1 VKAIIEKHA
10 RTRRLPAITGSVV
23 EPYLLPELEALDSR
37 AGPHR
42 APLAGETPGRG
53 SQPGEGEASLAWTAE
68 AESRLERIPEGFLRN
83 LAREQVERIA
93 LAVDAASV
101 TELHADAGIAEAR
114 ARMRDALG
122 PGDSTSAP
130 GCPFSGSGEARV
142 GTTTDALNEVT
153 AGFVEALGK
162 RMTARRTRTDR

>member
-1 VKAIIEKHA
+1 M
-10 RTRRLPAITGSVV
+10 L
-23 EPYLLPELEALDSR
+23 
-37 AGPHR
+37 
-42 APLAGETPGRG
+42 
-53 SQPGEGEASLAWTAE
+53 E

-101 TELHADAGIAEAR
+101 TEVHADAGIAEAR

-122 PGDSTSAP
+122 PEAASAS
-130 GCPFSGSGEARV
+130 GCPISGAGQERV
-142 GTTTDALNEVT
+142 GPGTDALNEVT

-162 RMTARRTRTDR
+162 RMTTKRTRASN